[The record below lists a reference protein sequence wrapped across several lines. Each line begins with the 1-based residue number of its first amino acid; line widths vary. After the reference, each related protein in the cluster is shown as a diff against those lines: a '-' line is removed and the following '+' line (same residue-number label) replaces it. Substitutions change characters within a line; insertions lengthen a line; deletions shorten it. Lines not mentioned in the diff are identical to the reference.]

1 MVMRAGWP
9 LPTPTA
15 SMRRPASTTTAS
27 QARPVSRCAL
37 AGACELVPWVL
48 ADQPPARVSELT
60 TCRLGA
66 QTISGGFAL
75 LRLCTVCQTPLPTM
89 DAQGRRTRESQQ
101 VHADGP
107 DPKNPSVF
115 LKCKSIDRARKT
127 AEKRD
132 EERFWRTLGV
142 NQLQLIVSEKQRL
155 LDKATSKPE
164 GRSIEV
170 RATRWFCFARMLPSS
185 LKHSCLRR
193 VQSRINILQGVLAEK
208 QASLMES
215 ASESTIVADDHEF
228 SFVTAPAASPRRTGQ
243 PSSSPYRAVRREHVA
258 ELQRTLSSSP
268 SGGLT
273 GGRIGVS
280 DCLLSA

>member
-1 MVMRAGWP
+1 MRAGWP

-27 QARPVSRCAL
+27 RARPVSRCAL
-37 AGACELVPWVL
+37 AGACELAPWVL
-48 ADQPPARVSELT
+48 AGRPSARVSELT
-60 TCRLGA
+60 TCRCGA
-66 QTISGGFAL
+66 QAIPGGFAL
-75 LRLCTVCQTPLPTM
+75 LRLCKVCQTPLPAT
-89 DAQGRRTRESQQ
+89 DAHGRRTRESQQ

-107 DPKNPSVF
+107 DPQNPSVF

-170 RATRWFCFARMLPSS
+170 PSNAVVFVS
-185 LKHSCLRR
+185 HGCCQLFETCIRR

-208 QASLMES
+208 QASMMES
-215 ASESTIVADDHEF
+215 ASESTIVNDDHEF